1 MAIEFVIEAFAVV
14 VIGGL
19 GSMRGALVGALIVGL
34 IRALSIVFFPELEV
48 LAIYVIVISVLIF
61 RPVGLFGRSLA

>member
-1 MAIEFVIEAFAVV
+1 
-14 VIGGL
+14 
-19 GSMRGALVGALIVGL
+19 
-34 IRALSIVFFPELEV
+34 V